1 MIDKMKSILKLIEDK
16 RLSIGEG
23 HFDLHKETAAL
34 LFETPV
40 ENVSPE
46 QRKYA
51 KNLLYIYTYSN

>member
-1 MIDKMKSILKLIEDK
+1 MIDEMKSILNLIEDK
-16 RLSIGEG
+16 GLGIGVG
-23 HFDLHKETAAL
+23 YSDLHKETAAL
-34 LFETPV
+34 LFDTPV